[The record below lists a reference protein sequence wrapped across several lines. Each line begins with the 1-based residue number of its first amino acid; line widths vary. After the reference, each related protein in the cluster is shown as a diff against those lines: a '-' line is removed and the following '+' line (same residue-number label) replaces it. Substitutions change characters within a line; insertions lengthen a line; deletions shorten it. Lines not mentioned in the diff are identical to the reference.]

1 MHETLVASEKR
12 RMEDLILLRPGGTR
26 IHIKKRISEL
36 NMKGGEGLAFDGC
49 VNDCEKTKMKKK
61 ASNGVGYY

>member
-1 MHETLVASEKR
+1 
-12 RMEDLILLRPGGTR
+12 
-26 IHIKKRISEL
+26 
-36 NMKGGEGLAFDGC
+36 MKGGEGLAFDGC